1 MHCKPHDCNPI
12 SESSDLMGRVL
23 LLAAAAAVVL
33 GGDPVAKNWE
43 PQNDDEK
50 LLKFRIKP
58 MKSYVSSAL
67 IVGSATGLQ
76 MVTPGWVASV
86 GGGETLQKC
95 AGWLVGMRKDHP
107 LAMVSAHGLLTK
119 GCADL
124 LAQTIP
130 NGAAPAVWID
140 QLRLVRSTL
149 ASLISTSLPFYYW
162 TKVMARWFRNY
173 KTTVLS
179 SGVVGSKILSSTF
192 VTSLVKTTVTQALF
206 RPINVFLF
214 LALQSIF
221 RGDSARQLVDT
232 IKKKFKGSLIGGVV
246 FYSVS
251 NLLMYSVP
259 IPFLHP
265 IMGSIAGLI
274 FNVWLAIVAYKK
286 S

>member
-1 MHCKPHDCNPI
+1 
-12 SESSDLMGRVL
+12 MGRVL
-23 LLAAAAAVVL
+23 LLAAAAAVVF
-33 GGDPVAKNWE
+33 GGDPVANNWE

-232 IKKKFKGSLIGGVV
+232 IKKKFK
-246 FYSVS
+246 
-251 NLLMYSVP
+251 
-259 IPFLHP
+259 
-265 IMGSIAGLI
+265 LI
-274 FNVWLAIVAYKK
+274 FQKALGKGIGIFSLKVKK
-286 S
+286 TSVERQLLLLFLLELLQGLLLLLTLLPQIILLRKRYSEKKQ

>member
-1 MHCKPHDCNPI
+1 
-12 SESSDLMGRVL
+12 MGRVL
-23 LLAAAAAVVL
+23 LLAAAAAVVF

-173 KTTVLS
+173 KTSVLS

-259 IPFLHP
+259 VPFLHP
-265 IMGSIAGLI
+265 IMGSIAGLV